1 MASSYSTSLRIQL
14 ITTGE
19 QSGIWGDTTNTN
31 WNLIQQSVAGVQ
43 AITMSNANYTLTNLN
58 GVSDEARNMVL
69 FVGGTNSAIRQII
82 APLVPKVYVVY
93 NNTSG
98 GFAITIG
105 GATGTLATVP
115 NGASVLVFCNGT
127 NFYSGISGSAGNF
140 SVAGNSIIAGNET
153 VTGNATITGTFS
165 ATSVLTTYGTA
176 SFTAGI
182 SNGAGGAGTIL
193 NVTAVASGTLVV
205 GQRITGAG
213 VTANTAISALGTGT
227 GSTGTYTVTTSQ
239 LVNSGTAMTGSAG
252 AKTPTPVT
260 TDNTTNIATTAFVQ
274 TLAATLGTMSTQNA
288 NAVAI
293 TGGTI
298 TGVAITGITD
308 LTVPDGGT
316 GASSITANSVI
327 LGNGASTLSGNLV
340 APSTSGNV
348 LTSNGTTW
356 TSAAQTG
363 LGYNQSWSVTA
374 KVAGTTYTNSSSKPI
389 MVLYRVTSTG
399 SSSLTVIVN
408 GVTILTTNA
417 VGNSSYISFIV
428 PPSNT
433 YRVDATN
440 INTQIFAE
448 LA

>member
-69 FVGGTNSAIRQII
+69 FVGGTNSAIRQIV

-105 GATGTLATVP
+105 GSSGTLATVP
-115 NGASVLVFCNGT
+115 SGASVLVFCNGT

-140 SVAGNSIIAGNET
+140 SIAGNSIVAGNET
-153 VTGNATITGTFS
+153 VTGNTTITGTFS
-165 ATSVLTTYGTA
+165 ATGVLTTYGTA

-182 SNGAGGAGTIL
+182 SNGAGGAGTVL
-193 NVTAVASGTLVV
+193 NVSAVASGTLVV
-205 GQRITGAG
+205 GQRITGTG
-213 VTANTAISALGTGT
+213 VSANTAISALGTGT

-239 LVNSGTAMTGSAG
+239 LVNAGTAMTGSAG

-274 TLAATLGTMSTQNA
+274 SLAGSLGTMSTQNA

-298 TGVAITGITD
+298 TNAVVTTLGEISTVSPTAATGTINYDVLTQSVLYYTSNATANWTPNFRGNGSTSLNTLMAVNETRTVTFFVTQGATAYYSNAVQIDGTAVTPKWQGGVAPTIGN
-308 LTVPDGGT
+308 
-316 GASSITANSVI
+316 ASSIDVYTYSIVKTA
-327 LGNGASTLSGNLV
+327 
-340 APSTSGNV
+340 
-348 LTSNGTTW
+348 
-356 TSAAQTG
+356 SA
-363 LGYNQSWSVTA
+363 
-374 KVAGTTYTNSSSKPI
+374 TYT
-389 MVLYRVTSTG
+389 
-399 SSSLTVIVN
+399 VIASQ
-408 GVTILTTNA
+408 TK
-417 VGNSSYISFIV
+417 
-428 PPSNT
+428 
-433 YRVDATN
+433 
-440 INTQIFAE
+440 FA
-448 LA
+448 

>member
-43 AITMSNANYTLTNLN
+43 AITMTNANYTLTNLN

-69 FVGGTNSAIRQII
+69 FVGGTNSAIRQIV
-82 APLVPKVYVVY
+82 APLVQKVYVVY

-98 GFAITIG
+98 GYAITIG
-105 GATGTLATVP
+105 GSSGNLATVP
-115 NGASVLVFCNGT
+115 TGASVLVFCDGI

-140 SVAGNSIIAGNET
+140 SVAGNSIIAGT
-153 VTGNATITGTFS
+153 QSVTGNTTITGTLS
-165 ATSVLTTYGTA
+165 ATSALSTYGTA

-205 GQRITGAG
+205 GQRITGTG
-213 VTANTAISALGTGT
+213 LSANTAISALGTGS

-239 LVNSGTAMTGSAG
+239 LVNAGTAMTGSAG
-252 AKTPTPVT
+252 AQALTPVS

-274 TLAATLGTMSTQNA
+274 ALAGSLGTMSTQNA

-298 TGVAITGITD
+298 
-308 LTVPDGGT
+308 GGT
-316 GASSITANSVI
+316 T
-327 LGNGASTLSGNLV
+327 
-340 APSTSGNV
+340 
-348 LTSNGTTW
+348 
-356 TSAAQTG
+356 
-363 LGYNQSWSVTA
+363 SVTTLGETTTISA
-374 KVAGTTYTNSSSKPI
+374 TAATGTINYDVITQS
-389 MVLYRVTSTG
+389 VLYY
-399 SSSLTVIVN
+399 
-408 GVTILTTNA
+408 TTNA
-417 VGNSSYISFIV
+417 SANWTVNFRGNSGTSLNTLMAVGETRTVTFFVTQGATAYYNNAVTVDGTSVTPKWQGGAAPTAGNPSSIDIYTYSIV
-428 PPSNT
+428 KTASAT
-433 YRVDATN
+433 YTV
-440 INTQIFAE
+440 FASQTRF
-448 LA
+448 A

>member
-43 AITMSNANYTLTNLN
+43 AITMINANYTLTNLN

-115 NGASVLVFCNGT
+115 TATSVLVFCDGT

-140 SVAGNSIIAGNET
+140 SIAGNNIVAGNET
-153 VTGNATITGTFS
+153 VAGNTTITGTFS
-165 ATSVLTTYGTA
+165 ATGALTTYGAA

-182 SNGAGGAGTIL
+182 SNGAGGTGTIL

-205 GQRITGAG
+205 GQRITGTG
-213 VTANTAISALGTGT
+213 VTANTAISAFGSGS

-252 AKTPTPVT
+252 AKSPTPVT
-260 TDNTTNIATTAFVQ
+260 TDSTTNIATTAFVQ
-274 TLAATLGTMSTQNA
+274 TLAGGLGSMSTQNA

-298 TGVAITGITD
+298 GGITS
-308 LTVPDGGT
+308 LNSAGVTTLGETTTVSATAATGTINYDIITQSVLYYTTSASANWTVNFRGNGSTTLNTLMAVGETRTVTFFVTQGGT
-316 GASSITANSVI
+316 AYYNSAVQVDGTSVTPKWQGGSAPTAGNPSSIDIYTYSIIKTA
-327 LGNGASTLSGNLV
+327 
-340 APSTSGNV
+340 
-348 LTSNGTTW
+348 
-356 TSAAQTG
+356 SA
-363 LGYNQSWSVTA
+363 
-374 KVAGTTYTNSSSKPI
+374 TYT
-389 MVLYRVTSTG
+389 VLASQV
-399 SSSLTVIVN
+399 
-408 GVTILTTNA
+408 
-417 VGNSSYISFIV
+417 
-428 PPSNT
+428 
-433 YRVDATN
+433 
-440 INTQIFAE
+440 QFA
-448 LA
+448 